1 MNYLLIGFII
11 LVKSK
16 KPFYHF
22 FSLYF
27 LSFSD
32 NSNSDVSYSAS
43 YGTYS
48 FIDEDC
54 NGVVTGSNC
63 NMVQIQ
69 GGAIMVGYGS
79 SN

>member
-1 MNYLLIGFII
+1 
-11 LVKSK
+11 
-16 KPFYHF
+16 
-22 FSLYF
+22 
-27 LSFSD
+27 
-32 NSNSDVSYSAS
+32 VSYSAS

-54 NGVVTGSNC
+54 NGVVTGSNS

-69 GGAIMVGYGS
+69 SGAIMVGYGS